1 MVTST
6 AYADKLPVDVAGIA
20 DTSRV
25 IDLDEII
32 VVSQPKESFLLRRQ
46 AVGSNMFS
54 AADLRGVGA
63 TDLRSLA
70 AYVPSFVVPQY
81 GARYTS
87 SMYVRGVGA
96 RSGSPA
102 VGVYLDQIPL
112 MSRSAQNHHSY
123 GLERVDILRGPQGTL
138 YGINTEGG
146 LVRMYTANPMH
157 AQGTRIDIGGGSHAL
172 RSIEASHAA
181 KLSDKL
187 ACWVGGF

>member
-81 GARYTS
+81 GAR
-87 SMYVRGVGA
+87 
-96 RSGSPA
+96 
-102 VGVYLDQIPL
+102 
-112 MSRSAQNHHSY
+112 
-123 GLERVDILRGPQGTL
+123 
-138 YGINTEGG
+138 
-146 LVRMYTANPMH
+146 
-157 AQGTRIDIGGGSHAL
+157 
-172 RSIEASHAA
+172 
-181 KLSDKL
+181 
-187 ACWVGGF
+187 